1 MKQRITWSRRR
12 FVQSIGYSSLL
23 GAANLHAGRPLSSE
37 RGMVENIPRTEPRFA
52 YVGSMTQ
59 GIFTFAIEEGSWS
72 LIETIASEKPSALA
86 LHPNRNILF
95 AANEIET
102 YQALPS
108 GSVESYRIDPQHGCL
123 TLINRQPLSLSAT
136 LPRHLAVSP
145 DGRHLV
151 VAVYGGGAYNV
162 LPINADGGLD
172 KVSGTLKETGS
183 GPDREHQ
190 GASHPQRILFNTTG
204 HLLSAD
210 LGNDRLSVF
219 TLTEGQMSPI
229 QRTAAK
235 PGSGPQALAMHPSG
249 HLLCAVNKLDASL
262 SCFSYD
268 AASGRILKLLHHKSI
283 FETDIP
289 GKACASAIAM
299 HPSGSFLYTPYF
311 RSTTNRSVDT
321 SIAVWCI
328 HPVTGEP
335 EHNQT
340 FELRN
345 HTRIVSLTLEH
356 RHLLFVCSG
365 DGVFCGD
372 VDPVNGRLR
381 RMTHV
386 AAVPSPGSL
395 VMS

>member
-1 MKQRITWSRRR
+1 M
-12 FVQSIGYSSLL
+12 
-23 GAANLHAGRPLSSE
+23 
-37 RGMVENIPRTEPRFA
+37 EPRFA

-59 GIFTFAIEEGSWS
+59 GIMVYAIEGENWR

-86 LHPNRNILF
+86 LHPDRNTLF
-95 AANEIET
+95 AANEIDT
-102 YQALPS
+102 YQTLPA

-151 VAVYGGGAYNV
+151 VAVHGGGAYNV
-162 LPINADGGLD
+162 LPINVDGGLD
-172 KVSGTLKETGS
+172 KVSGILKETGS

-190 GASHPQRILFNTTG
+190 GAAHPQRVMFDAAG
-204 HLLSAD
+204 RHLLGTD
-210 LGNDRLSVF
+210 LGSDRLSVF

-229 QRTAAK
+229 QRTAAT
-235 PGSGPQALAMHPSG
+235 PGSGPQSLAIHPSG
-249 HLLCAVNKLDASL
+249 HLLYAVNKLDASL

-283 FETDIP
+283 SETDIP
-289 GKACASAIAM
+289 GKAGASTIAM

-328 HPVTGEP
+328 HPATGEP

-356 RHLLFVCSG
+356 QHLLFLCSG

-386 AAVPSPGSL
+386 AAVPAPGSL